1 MFAEGFLMAC
11 TVGGSPDDVG
21 MMSLVVVAKP
31 AYEYQL
37 LTSLASSAGHSL
49 QASQCAS
56 THLLRACCLRTRRS
70 GCFHPPAGAAEA
82 LLAPLLH

>member
-37 LTSLASSAGHSL
+37 LTSISSSAEHAL
-49 QASQCAS
+49 QA
-56 THLLRACCLRTRRS
+56 R
-70 GCFHPPAGAAEA
+70 
-82 LLAPLLH
+82 